1 MSVFNDQLL
10 SLSAADV
17 LRSRF
22 TIYYNNN
29 NNNNN
34 IPGRTYP
41 CRRVQSKANVSER
54 LFVIISLLSSSAD
67 VLRARVQAR
76 TNALSKLKTT
86 SNIDFSW

>member
-22 TIYYNNN
+22 TIYY
-29 NNNNN
+29 NNNN